1 MLSFFNLIV
10 ITPYKILV
18 NRKKI
23 ILEIIIILCFFYQVS
38 VGFNMV
44 MGGGKRTV
52 PLLYEGEW
60 DNGEDINLINKTK
73 MVEEIK
79 NTIFFKRKYKEDDK
93 EIIIEFENILNS
105 PLYTGALKLVGV
117 LEHTDKANSIAI
129 LEFKRKQDLYLEGD
143 KIDAITIIKILK
155 DRIIVNENGG
165 YYTLVIL

>member
-1 MLSFFNLIV
+1 M
-10 ITPYKILV
+10 
-18 NRKKI
+18 
-23 ILEIIIILCFFYQVS
+23 
-38 VGFNMV
+38 
-44 MGGGKRTV
+44 
-52 PLLYEGEW
+52 
-60 DNGEDINLINKTK
+60 INKTK

-79 NTIFFKRKYKEDDK
+79 NAIFFKREYKEDDK

-105 PLYTGALKLVGV
+105 PLYTGTLKLVGV
-117 LEHTDKANSIAI
+117 LEHTDKASSIAI